1 MKKVLLTLGVLV
13 LSFNYAQ
20 AQVPFPHTAT
30 ALNGQAE
37 RVASFG
43 VSDNAN
49 DRLEITNATNY
60 NGQFVPQLW
69 ARRSSDNRTTFGIQA
84 SIPSSLDNG
93 SSPLVAFSAEARNN
107 INLNAPSGSD
117 YPWGNGSDG
126 QAISITNRPL
136 FVWNNAYT
144 RIMTMAGNNN
154 IGIGTASPTAKL
166 HTLGNLRFE
175 GLSASS
181 SGTNVLTTD
190 GSGNVFLKP
199 VSSFGGNG
207 GSSILCNT
215 PNYILK
221 SDGSSAICSQIY
233 DDGNFVGVNTNSPTA
248 KLHTLGNLRFE
259 GLPASAAGTNVLTTD
274 ASGNVYLKPVSSFGG
289 NGGSSSILCNTP
301 NYILKS
307 DGSSA
312 TCSQIY
318 DDGSFVGINTSS
330 PTANLNSIGTVRFQ
344 KLPRTEK
351 FEYFVVAD
359 GEEYLQYIQR
369 DSMMEIIKESVYNR
383 VAGEYSQSLAQMSE
397 EIKLLRQEIAEM
409 KGQKA
414 QSTTVLTSNQI
425 TISPNPTDGQIRI
438 NFSNMPNEKLL
449 LSLYDMRGSKIKD
462 IAMDG
467 NRNEETVNLNF
478 LTSGTYL
485 CKIAGKN
492 TNFTGKI
499 VKK

>member
-13 LSFNYAQ
+13 LSFNYAH

-30 ALNGQAE
+30 ALNGLAE

-43 VSDNAN
+43 VSDNVN
-49 DRLEITNATNY
+49 DRLEITNATNF

-69 ARRSSDNRTTFGIQA
+69 ARRSSDNRTIFGINA

-93 SSPLVAFSAEARNN
+93 TSPLMTFSVEARNN
-107 INLNAPSGSD
+107 INLNAPTGSD
-117 YPWGNGSDG
+117 FPWGNGSDG

-136 FVWNNAYT
+136 FIWNNAYT

-154 IGIGTASPTAKL
+154 VGIGTASPTAKL
-166 HTLGNLRFE
+166 HTLGSLRFE
-175 GLSASS
+175 GLSAS
-181 SGTNVLTTD
+181 
-190 GSGNVFLKP
+190 
-199 VSSFGGNG
+199 
-207 GSSILCNT
+207 
-215 PNYILK
+215 
-221 SDGSSAICSQIY
+221 
-233 DDGNFVGVNTNSPTA
+233 
-248 KLHTLGNLRFE
+248 TL
-259 GLPASAAGTNVLTTD
+259 GTNVLTTD

-312 TCSQIY
+312 ICSQVY
-318 DDGSFVGINTSS
+318 DDGNFVGINTSS
-330 PTANLNSIGTVRFQ
+330 PTANLNSVGTVRFQ
-344 KLPRTEK
+344 KLPHAEN
-351 FEYFVVAD
+351 FEYFVVGD
-359 GEEYLQYIQR
+359 KEEYLQFVHR
-369 DSMMEIIKESVYNR
+369 DRMMEVIKESVYSR
-383 VAGEYSQSLAQMSE
+383 VANEYSQSLAQMSE

-409 KGQKA
+409 KGQK
-414 QSTTVLTSNQI
+414 TSGAAVITGNQI
-425 TISPNPTDGQIRI
+425 TLSPNPTDGQIRI
-438 NFSNMPNEKLL
+438 TFRDTPNEKLL

-462 IAMDG
+462 ITIDG
-467 NRNEETVNLNF
+467 NRSEETVNLNF